1 MTVQHRSSR
10 YAKHVC
16 PDCDAGLVWTAH
28 PEPAPRPVWTA
39 EQERAAFVAYLRKRV
54 VRSYA
59 QGTIPGTNGCE
70 ARTILEAVERGD
82 HLTEKK
88 P

>member
-16 PDCDAGLVWTAH
+16 PDCDAGLVWTAYT
-28 PEPAPRPVWTA
+28 EPAPR
-39 EQERAAFVAYLRKRV
+39 
-54 VRSYA
+54 
-59 QGTIPGTNGCE
+59 PGTNGCE
-70 ARTILEAVERGD
+70 ARMILEAVERGD